1 MELEY
6 GTWNWNCNMDF
17 KYGIELKLEYGT
29 GKNVW
34 NANTKSN

>member
-1 MELEY
+1 
-6 GTWNWNCNMDF
+6 MDF

-34 NANTKSN
+34 NANTKSNKKTKLETSED